1 MFSSHKHLLL
11 WSFVIQPLISILAK
25 RPMKKQYIIINFL
38 KNFSERRLQYC
49 WSKSADLPSSNPVV
63 RSKSYNIPMLTPVAE
78 YDSEVSSVG
87 SVGIRRHS
95 ACDVTSCIGPLSV
108 GIETSST
115 PRLSLD
121 HDLTLSGVMRGATG
135 QPALISP
142 PVFIHSSAGCLHAAD
157 APMASSEVD
166 KTLSSPPSCS
176 SSPETIVMQGLDSLE
191 SDPDGIFI
199 DFSHCRS
206 DSFGTSRK
214 TSWSIAMKNPFQMF
228 MIINYHYFLW
238 TCEVAMYVVIFKTG
252 ISFLLCANAKAALWK
267 TGEDWI

>member
-1 MFSSHKHLLL
+1 M
-11 WSFVIQPLISILAK
+11 
-25 RPMKKQYIIINFL
+25 
-38 KNFSERRLQYC
+38 QYC

-95 ACDVTSCIGPLSV
+95 ACDVTSCIESQGYSALSV

-135 QPALISP
+135 QPAMISP
-142 PVFIHSSAGCLHAAD
+142 PVFIHTSAGCLHAGD
-157 APMASSEVD
+157 APMALSEVD
-166 KTLSSPPSCS
+166 KAPSSPPSCS

-214 TSWSIAMKNPFQMF
+214 TS
-228 MIINYHYFLW
+228 
-238 TCEVAMYVVIFKTG
+238 
-252 ISFLLCANAKAALWK
+252 
-267 TGEDWI
+267 

>member
-1 MFSSHKHLLL
+1 MNFFFKDLAIMFSTHKHLL
-11 WSFVIQPLISILAK
+11 WSYVIQPLIFEVCQNGIT
-25 RPMKKQYIIINFL
+25 PVKKQYIITNFL
-38 KNFSERRLQYC
+38 KIFPERRLQYC
-49 WSKSADLPSSNPVV
+49 WSKSVDLPSSNPVV

-95 ACDVTSCIGPLSV
+95 ACDVTSCIEHQGYSTLSV

-121 HDLTLSGVMRGATG
+121 HELTLSGVVRGATG

-142 PVFIHSSAGCLHAAD
+142 PVFIHTSAGCLHGPD
-157 APMASSEVD
+157 AQVASSEVD
-166 KTLSSPPSCS
+166 KALPSPPSCS

-214 TSWSIAMKNPFQMF
+214 TSWRNELLWRIHFKRL
-228 MIINYHYFLW
+228 IINY
-238 TCEVAMYVVIFKTG
+238 
-252 ISFLLCANAKAALWK
+252 
-267 TGEDWI
+267 